1 MGKDE
6 TMCDYKAEEHKMT
19 QADVRRVAREIVWN
33 NTPSAIAEDAGA
45 ITSAHLSN
53 TPYGYNHEGM
63 YWQPDANHAFN
74 DYHQVTDGQF
84 SRLVE
89 EVDKQAQRVSKTL
102 GHPTTNPGVMRD
114 RF

>member
-1 MGKDE
+1 
-6 TMCDYKAEEHKMT
+6 
-19 QADVRRVAREIVWN
+19 
-33 NTPSAIAEDAGA
+33 
-45 ITSAHLSN
+45 
-53 TPYGYNHEGM
+53 M
-63 YWQPDANHAFN
+63 YWQPDAGHAFN

-102 GHPTTNPGVMRD
+102 HHPTTNPGVVRD